1 MIRVRSILL
10 IVSFACVLG
19 GASGCAFATDLLFEP
34 PPVTPAAL
42 LGTPKVTSTSA
53 PRSSDTPIPPTIV
66 PCAYVWANKDLPDE
80 SAFVQEELKKAG
92 LGDVE
97 AALSAYG
104 ENCLDTA
111 TDTIIGFT
119 AKQTDFF
126 FSIPADDLNNRA
138 ELGNWAAKILRVV
151 ALFPPGK
158 VPGVNSGYV
167 ALVYS
172 NGREE
177 TRLWF
182 PVSQGARAL
191 ENGLDGEAMFDGLS
205 ANR

>member
-1 MIRVRSILL
+1 M
-10 IVSFACVLG
+10 
-19 GASGCAFATDLLFEP
+19 
-34 PPVTPAAL
+34 TPAAL

-111 TDTIIGFT
+111 TDTIVGFT
-119 AKQTDFF
+119 AMQTDFF
-126 FSIPADDLNNRA
+126 FSIPTDDLNNRA
-138 ELGNWAAKILRVV
+138 ELGNRAAKILRVV
-151 ALFPPGK
+151 ALFRPERCPG
-158 VPGVNSGYV
+158 ST
-167 ALVYS
+167 ADMS
-172 NGREE
+172 R
-177 TRLWF
+177 WF
-182 PVSQGARAL
+182 TAMAEKRNACGFPSRRARAGWKMAWTAKRCSTASL
-191 ENGLDGEAMFDGLS
+191 RIRNMTSNLIRTG
-205 ANR
+205 RR